1 MRKAF
6 HIFFALLLT
15 GVWLLQGC
23 GEKIE
28 DDIPQ
33 VKTYSM
39 SVTAVK
45 GEIGTKALDLT
56 DGMIR
61 ATWKSGEKVTV
72 YNKTRNTELEG
83 YLEAQGNG
91 AETTLRGT
99 LTGVIGANDVLTLKF
114 LDPNYSEQDGTLA
127 SIAAKCD
134 YSTADVTVKEA
145 AKGSIT
151 TTGTANFTCQQAI
164 VEFTLQESDGSAI
177 AGGVSKLAVIAGG
190 TTITVSPSSATDVL
204 YVAIPATSNGTLNL
218 SAVDPNGATRSFSE
232 AGATFENGK
241 FYRLGVKMDCLVMN
255 DSDLFAANASRVP
268 KIALGADIKI
278 TSPHP
283 ISISGALAVDLNGHS
298 ISGYAIDN
306 VPSDRIFYVDKD
318 KSLTLNGPGTLKG
331 GHADEGG
338 AIYNRGTLTLHDVTI
353 TGCSAA
359 HGGAIYNEG
368 TLNMSGTI
376 VASDN
381 TRENKSPDNVYLA
394 GGTVITVTGAFTAG
408 TRIGVSL
415 ANGAGNLTAG
425 YSAYNG
431 TTDPATVFNA
441 DDDSFLLSLS
451 NGEVVLAHGR
461 YDYTVTA
468 EKTYATLQM
477 MLDETGRDLS
487 EAQSMLSILFPDMN
501 SAVYAISYTYR
512 SVDPQGLPVDLSAVL
527 YIPVAALNGTKNLTG
542 ICLTNHGTIASNAEC
557 PTMIAQAEAAL
568 TWKNYAVVM
577 PDYYGFGASADR
589 PQAYLDAETTARG
602 NIDAYLAAVQL
613 MEDREVSI
621 PSKLYSF
628 GYSQGGFNSMANL
641 KYVSK
646 HPELGVHFEKV
657 MCGGSPFDVE
667 LTWDTFT
674 RETFHH
680 AIGFVPMTV
689 ISINESQ
696 QLGLDYHD
704 LFKGVLLDNWRDWFL
719 SKQYNLSTISDK
731 IGTNDL
737 SAIMNDDFMNRT
749 GAAYNAILDV
759 CRRYTLTAGWTPP
772 SGTKIL
778 IYHSKQDDTVPYANL
793 AAMKTFFDQVAPG
806 CYTAY
811 EGYHGGH
818 ISAFVRFVLA
828 IISEW

>member
-1 MRKAF
+1 MRKF
-6 HIFFALLLT
+6 HFFFALLLT

-33 VKTYSM
+33 IKTYSM
-39 SVTAVK
+39 SVVATK

-56 DGMIR
+56 NGTLK

-72 YNKTRNTELEG
+72 YNKTRSAELEG
-83 YLEAQGNG
+83 YLAAQGSG
-91 AETTLRGT
+91 VETTLNGT
-99 LTGVIGANDVLTLKF
+99 ITGVIGANDVLTLKF
-114 LDPNYSEQDGTLA
+114 LEPNYSEQDGTLA

-134 YSTADVTVKEA
+134 CSTAEVTVKEA
-145 AKGSIT
+145 AKGYIT
-151 TTGTANFTCQQAI
+151 TTGTANFTSQQAI

-177 AGGVSKLAVIAGG
+177 TGGVNKLTVIAGG
-190 TTITVSPSSATDVL
+190 TTITVSPTSATDVL
-204 YVAIPATSNGTLNL
+204 YVAIPATSNGTLSL
-218 SAVDPNGATRSFSE
+218 SAVDPNGASRSYSE
-232 AGATFENGK
+232 TGATFESGK
-241 FYRLGVKMDCLVMN
+241 FYKRGVKMDCLVMN
-255 DSDLFAANASRVP
+255 DSDLFAANASQIP
-268 KIALGADIKI
+268 KIVLGTDIQI

-283 ISISGALAVDLNGHS
+283 VSINGSMTIDLNGHS

-306 VPSDRIFYVDKD
+306 VPSDRIFFIDKD
-318 KSLTLNGPGTLKG
+318 KSLTLNGPGTLKN

-338 AIYNRGTLTLHDVTI
+338 AIYNRGTLTLHDVTF
-353 TGCSAA
+353 TGCSAS

-381 TRENKSPDNVYLA
+381 IYLA
-394 GGTVITVTGAFTAG
+394 SGTVITVTGALGSG
-408 TRIGVSL
+408 TRIGVTL
-415 ANGAGNLTAG
+415 ANGAGTLTAG
-425 YSAYNG
+425 YSTYNG
-431 TTDPATVFNA
+431 TTDPATLFYA
-441 DDDSFLLSLS
+441 DDEAFLLSLS

-501 SAVYAISYTYR
+501 SAVSAISYTYR

-527 YIPVAALNGTKNLTG
+527 YIPVAALDGTKNLTG

-589 PQAYLDAETTARG
+589 PQADLDAETTARG

-613 MEDREVSI
+613 MEDREVII
-621 PSKLYSF
+621 PEKLYSF

-772 SGTKIL
+772 SGTKII

-811 EGYHGGH
+811 DGYHGGH